1 MINTDILVIGRNNND
16 IESVINNEYKQMD
29 EFLIHEKFKDKVIT
43 YLTVHKAKGLEEENV
58 IVINMIDDILGFP
71 NKMKDNMELNF
82 VLSKKESYLYAEERR
97 LFYVALTRTK
107 NKVYLLTNKN
117 KTSIFIK
124 ELLLDKNV
132 DTIDL

>member
-1 MINTDILVIGRNNND
+1 
-16 IESVINNEYKQMD
+16 
-29 EFLIHEKFKDKVIT
+29 
-43 YLTVHKAKGLEEENV
+43 
-58 IVINMIDDILGFP
+58 
-71 NKMKDNMELNF
+71 MELSF

-107 NKVYLLTNKN
+107 NNVYLLTNKN

>member
-1 MINTDILVIGRNNND
+1 
-16 IESVINNEYKQMD
+16 MD
-29 EFLIHEKFKDKVIT
+29 EFLIHEEFKDKVIT

-58 IVINMIDDILGFP
+58 IVINMIDEALGFP
-71 NKMKDNMELNF
+71 NKMKDNMELSF

-107 NKVYLLTNKN
+107 NNVYLLTNKN
-117 KTSIFIK
+117 KTCIFIK